1 MKTDDAVSSF
11 LKSIYM
17 TLVHVYGC
25 TVLCTSE
32 KKVMMSYDS
41 IMGRTTDSLIG
52 PQPVTLELK
61 NLDKPQP
68 GTISILEGY
77 TVTDKADGDRAQV
90 FVTDGKSLPHRQSSE
105 RHDRRYG
112 MRRRSKGTVLT
123 VSSSLRHRTI
133 YLRLYAVFD
142 IYALP
147 ATWLP
152 TSSRKIG
159 RRPSQG
165 GEEGSRHAQNDD
177 AHRHDEAEAE
187 DVRGSRS

>member
-1 MKTDDAVSSF
+1 
-11 LKSIYM
+11 M

-25 TVLCTSE
+25 TVLCTQSE
-32 KKVMMSYDS
+32 KKVMMKSYDS

-90 FVTDGKSLPHRQSSE
+90 FVTDGKAYLIDNRLNVTIIG
-105 RHDRRYG
+105 G
-112 MRRRSKGTVLT
+112 MRRKLEGVVLT

-133 YLRLYAVFD
+133 YLRVCTQYSTSL
-142 IYALP
+142 LCP
-147 ATWLP
+147 ATWLAYLFSQDRE
-152 TSSRKIG
+152 TTVSR
-159 RRPSQG
+159 RRRRLSTC
-165 GEEGSRHAQNDD
+165 SNDD
-177 AHRHDEAEAE
+177 AHRHDEAGSE

>member
-112 MRRRSKGTVLT
+112 MRRLREVLFWGELISTTQNDLPASVRSIRHLRSAGNMVAYLFSQDRETT
-123 VSSSLRHRTI
+123 VSRRRRRLSTCSKRRRSSTR
-133 YLRLYAVFD
+133 
-142 IYALP
+142 
-147 ATWLP
+147 
-152 TSSRKIG
+152 
-159 RRPSQG
+159 
-165 GEEGSRHAQNDD
+165 
-177 AHRHDEAEAE
+177 
-187 DVRGSRS
+187 